1 MSTKTCP
8 YCAEDIKEAA
18 VKCRYCGSMLGP
30 RPGAGEWY
38 RDVDGKMLSG
48 VCAGLGRQFGIS
60 VTALRI
66 AFIIAAFLGGWGGT
80 DLPGPLGHHAARR
93 ERDCPSAPRTPRSRR
108 AHRPHRHLGCEVGV
122 MHRPHRHLGCEVGV
136 MRLFASHLVG
146 PLFL

>member
-38 RDVDGKMLSG
+38 RDLDHKMFSG
-48 VCAGLGRQFGIS
+48 VCAGLARQFGVS

-66 AFIIAAFLGGWGGT
+66 AFVIAAFLGGWGILIYLALWVIMPPST
-80 DLPGPLGHHAARR
+80 RAEKPEPPAELPELPKT
-93 ERDCPSAPRTPRSRR
+93 EQD
-108 AHRPHRHLGCEVGV
+108 
-122 MHRPHRHLGCEVGV
+122 
-136 MRLFASHLVG
+136 
-146 PLFL
+146 

>member
-38 RDVDGKMLSG
+38 RDLDHKMFSG
-48 VCAGLGRQFGIS
+48 VCAGLGRQFGFP

-66 AFIIAAFLGGWGGT
+66 GFVIAAFLGGWGILIYLALWVIMPPGARAET
-80 DLPGPLGHHAARR
+80 GEPPPQLPEIPKSAAPP
-93 ERDCPSAPRTPRSRR
+93 ESD
-108 AHRPHRHLGCEVGV
+108 
-122 MHRPHRHLGCEVGV
+122 
-136 MRLFASHLVG
+136 
-146 PLFL
+146 